1 MCKDK
6 CTQYLILNILCGH
19 QIQEKLRALQEERQK
34 LTDNWQSKQKWLEN
48 TYLEQV
54 FYRDTE
60 YMEKIANSQE
70 VSALVKRNRHYIYFD
85 IMHHLTRVWF

>member
-1 MCKDK
+1 M
-6 CTQYLILNILCGH
+6 
-19 QIQEKLRALQEERQK
+19 RALQDEREK

-60 YMEKIANSQE
+60 YMEKISNSQE
-70 VSALVKRNRHYIYFD
+70 VSAVLETNRHD
-85 IMHHLTRVWF
+85 IKCVFVMNVQCIKC